1 MKLRSASLTTQL
13 SIMLVAG
20 IAAAHLIGV
29 LLSQRGV
36 DELHPL
42 DKKQAFERVVLADR
56 LLAACRMCNRE
67 KLLDSQSNT
76 RIRFFLERENPLAH
90 QKATT
95 RETNLERQ
103 LQRVGE
109 WPEHAVSISLNRNF
123 YPEFPLPARNTSELV
138 TALRH
143 GDQWLVSVQ
152 HLAPQKRWWRLLLFS
167 FADSVLPVLL
177 VVMLF
182 ARWLLHPLRDLE
194 MAARKMSQ
202 GIYAMPLPKRGPR
215 EMQELVGAFNAMQDA
230 LSRLLR
236 DRTSLLA
243 SISHD
248 LRTPITSL
256 RLRTE
261 LVEDGANKTAML
273 QTITQLQ
280 RMVDEALSFLRGES
294 CQEKREHYDLGAL
307 LTELVAQRSETGRN
321 IDYSGPSTLA
331 VSGFPLAMS
340 RAVNNLLDNALRH
353 GSRVILSIQESPEQ
367 IELQISDDGPG
378 IPEEF
383 QERVFE
389 PFFRLTAD
397 EESESKHMG
406 LGLSIVRSCVQRH
419 GGTVSLRNGEEKGL
433 QATIVLPRRID
444 TYALRE
450 HSASLSQ

>member
-1 MKLRSASLTTQL
+1 MKFQSASLTTQL

-20 IAAAHLIGV
+20 IVAAHLISV
-29 LLSQRGV
+29 LLRHRGV

-42 DKKQAFERVVLADR
+42 VKKQAIERVVLADR
-56 LLAACRMCNRE
+56 LLAACRICNRE
-67 KLLDSQSNT
+67 NLLESQSSE
-76 RIRFFLERENPLAH
+76 RVRFFLQSENPLDH
-90 QKATT
+90 QEANT
-95 RETNLERQ
+95 REANLARQ
-103 LQRVGE
+103 LQQAGE
-109 WPEHAVSISLNRNF
+109 WPEHAVSASLNRNVF
-123 YPEFPLPARNTSELV
+123 PEYATSSRNTSELV
-138 TALRH
+138 TVLRH
-143 GDQWLVSVQ
+143 GDKWMVSIQ
-152 HLAPQKRWWRLLLFS
+152 HLARQNRGWRLLLFS

-202 GIYAMPLPKRGPR
+202 GIYATPLPKRGPR
-215 EMQELVGAFNAMQDA
+215 EMQELVAAFNAMQDA
-230 LSRLLR
+230 LSRHIR

-261 LVEDGANKTAML
+261 LIEDGANKTAML

-294 CQEKREHYDLGAL
+294 CQEKREHYDLGVL
-307 LTELVAQRSETGRN
+307 LKELVAQRSEGGDN
-321 IDYSGPSTLA
+321 IEYSGPPTLA

-340 RAVNNLLDNALRH
+340 RTINNLLDNALRY
-353 GSRVILSIQESPEQ
+353 GSRVIVSMQDSPEQ
-367 IELQISDDGPG
+367 IELQITDDGAG

-389 PFFRLTAD
+389 PFFRLTAN

-419 GGTVSLRNGEEKGL
+419 GGTVSLRNGEENGL

-444 TYALRE
+444 RNPALI
-450 HSASLSQ
+450 